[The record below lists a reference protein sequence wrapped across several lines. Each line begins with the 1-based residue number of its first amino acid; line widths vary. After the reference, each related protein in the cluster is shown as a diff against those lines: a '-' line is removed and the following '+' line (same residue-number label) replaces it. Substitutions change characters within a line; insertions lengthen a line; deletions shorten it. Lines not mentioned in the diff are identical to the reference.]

1 MRLTARDRRVLI
13 KLAAAR
19 WLTTTQIAS
28 LCFPGVTVEM
38 ARRRLRLLA
47 EEQYTVSRQATQM
60 SEALHTLGTKGKEWL
75 VTRGWQRPIRL
86 ERVPPTHLEHFLGIN
101 DTRVAVERSAER
113 DGIEL
118 GFFFAS
124 WELQQLGWTLPL
136 IPDAAFAVEQ
146 GATNA
151 LVAVEYDR
159 GEESADYVGRT
170 KFGPYAAGLPGFPF
184 SHVLVA
190 VDTDDRLKQLGDH
203 AARWRG
209 SAAFL
214 LVLLDEL
221 KNAWTVAQCL
231 S

>member
-1 MRLTARDRRVLI
+1 MRLTARDRRILT

-19 WLTTTQIAS
+19 WLSTTQIAS

-47 EEQYTVSRQATQM
+47 EEQYTVSRQVNQM
-60 SEALHTLGTKGKEWL
+60 AEALHTMGSKGKEWL
-75 VTRGWQRPIRL
+75 VARGWQRPIRL
-86 ERVPPTHLEHFLGIN
+86 ERTPPTHLEHFLGIN
-101 DTRVAVERSAER
+101 DIRVAVERSAER

-124 WELQQLGWTLPL
+124 WELQQLGWTFPL
-136 IPDAAFAVEQ
+136 IPDSAFAVQ
-146 GATNA
+146 QAATNA

-159 GEESADYVGRT
+159 GEESPDYVGRT
-170 KFGPYAAGLPGFPF
+170 KFGPYADGLPGFLF

-190 VDTDDRLKQLGDH
+190 VDADERLTQLREH
-203 AARWRG
+203 AAPCRG
-209 SAAFL
+209 LTFL
-214 LVLLDEL
+214 FALLDDL
-221 KNAWTVAQCL
+221 KRSWTVAQCL